1 MFFVGCTH
9 SSIISGNVGE
19 DYGEQS
25 MFEVVKGRCPLNP
38 ALWVSARTLATPPCW
53 YAQCSQMLFRR
64 CEWTLLHRATMVHW
78 NGRWFE
84 DGDESN
90 ADMVSA
96 SCFQKD
102 SSDVIACADVL
113 RSIDKKL

>member
-1 MFFVGCTH
+1 MDSA
-9 SSIISGNVGE
+9 SSF
-19 DYGEQS
+19 D
-25 MFEVVKGRCPLNP
+25 
-38 ALWVSARTLATPPCW
+38 
-53 YAQCSQMLFRR
+53 
-64 CEWTLLHRATMVHW
+64 

-96 SCFQKD
+96 PSFQED